1 MGQLGL
7 AGGGRVGGAGVG
19 GAGVGSEE
27 SKRRVGRTRGTIEA
41 ASGSPQWRPSPSG
54 SRRSASCPS
63 KLQAGSAVPAGS
75 QTQPFSVAPGFPVA
89 CPEAIARV
97 LLGAYSPVLNFHHCP
112 EFFGRQN
119 VLRAF
124 IVPEI
129 PVRKLGKNVGRSLE
143 ERSRDTRALQSSTVR
158 SQVHPSEA
166 RTPLTFTESSPQP
179 GLGNNFEGAGTST
192 W

>member
-1 MGQLGL
+1 M
-7 AGGGRVGGAGVG
+7 
-19 GAGVGSEE
+19 
-27 SKRRVGRTRGTIEA
+27 
-41 ASGSPQWRPSPSG
+41 
-54 SRRSASCPS
+54 
-63 KLQAGSAVPAGS
+63 
-75 QTQPFSVAPGFPVA
+75 A

-97 LLGAYSPVLNFHHCP
+97 LLGACSPVLNFHHFP

-158 SQVHPSEA
+158 SQVHLSEA
-166 RTPLTFTESSPQP
+166 RTPLTFTESSPQPQP

-192 W
+192 WSNASPQCLRFEHEIHFPQDLSWSFIPSELLEVSYGFGNSNFQVFFLTLFR